1 MQHKNS
7 KQILCNALAKTM
19 KKLRGSKSLS
29 TFASEYGIST
39 SIVCNA
45 ERGLKDP
52 QLTTLYK
59 LSEAYNIPFDKFIQ
73 LITDE
78 LPEGFTLIDK

>member
-1 MQHKNS
+1 MQDN
-7 KQILCNALAKTM
+7 KQILCNALAKVM

-29 TFASEYGIST
+29 LFASEYDIST
-39 SIVCNA
+39 SIICNA

-59 LSEAYNIPFDKFIQ
+59 LSEAYNIQFDKFIK
-73 LITDE
+73 LIMEE

>member
-1 MQHKNS
+1 MQDKDN
-7 KQILCNALAKTM
+7 KQILCNALAKVM
-19 KKLRGSKSLS
+19 KKLRGLKSLS
-29 TFASEYGIST
+29 TFASEYGLST
-39 SIVCNA
+39 SIICNA

-73 LITDE
+73 LIMNE
-78 LPEGFTLIDK
+78 LPEGYTLIDK

>member
-1 MQHKNS
+1 MQDKDN
-7 KQILCNALAKTM
+7 KQILCNALAKVM

-29 TFASEYGIST
+29 TFASEYGLST
-39 SIVCNA
+39 SIICNA

-73 LITDE
+73 LIMNE
-78 LPEGFTLIDK
+78 LPEGYTLIDK